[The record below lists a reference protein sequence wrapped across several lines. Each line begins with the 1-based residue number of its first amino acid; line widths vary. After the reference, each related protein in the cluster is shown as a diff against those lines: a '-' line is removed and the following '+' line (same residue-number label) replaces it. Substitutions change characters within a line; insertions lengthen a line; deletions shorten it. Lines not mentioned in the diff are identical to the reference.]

1 MTGRFTSVVFADVVF
16 GKVAL
21 LETTG
26 TFAVI
31 LRDGLMETFD
41 DGTVAMPVPLGNAMS
56 VEDELDPV
64 ENSGLG
70 AVVGIRL
77 R

>member
-1 MTGRFTSVVFADVVF
+1 MVFADVVF

-21 LETTG
+21 LETTE

-41 DGTVAMPVPLGNAMS
+41 DGTVAMSVPLGNAMS
-56 VEDELDPV
+56 VEDELDHV